1 MRTPNDT
8 RGRACSQILT
18 ARNEPPGA
26 VEEHR
31 ALWAMTR
38 AERIAAMWRGELTI
52 RQRCRWSSR
61 ARHKTPILSGELAWI
76 VMRIPEWAEATDH
89 ARRVA

>member
-1 MRTPNDT
+1 MRTANDT
-8 RGRACSQILT
+8 RGRACSQTLT
-18 ARNEPPGA
+18 ARNEAPDA
-26 VEEHR
+26 VEEYR

-38 AERIAAMWRGELTI
+38 AERIAAMRRGELTT
-52 RQRCRWSSR
+52 RQCCRWSSR
-61 ARHKTPILSGELAWI
+61 ARHEIPILSGELAWT